1 MSRPEASGHLRPAA
15 AGPTYYRVVVPSP
28 VVASYAGRNLFLEVK
43 MTVLVIEREPLGVTR
58 RLEPLPQERRPLVLE
73 LQRPGPELQLLE
85 LLLLLR
91 RAPQQPLLLPL
102 L

>member
-58 RLEPLPQERRPLVLE
+58 RPEPLPQERMPLAPKP
-73 LQRPGPELQLLE
+73 QLQLLE

-91 RAPQQPLLLPL
+91 RAQQQPLLLPL